1 MTLKRS
7 WTRVILQGALLLG
20 PLLVA
25 AFQETPPDVTDMGA
39 PVDDDEYDERTLLD
53 TFGEVAKEYL
63 TQKVIPDTDVE
74 CKWDWRFVRCE
85 PFCECEFIPKRWDY
99 HLGRSC
105 RRQVK
110 ESCDP
115 VESRP
120 TSNPL
125 QLVIQRTVRGSQ
137 KAAHSVAGKVK
148 RGYDKVQANVCDD
161 LPEIDCSFEIPII
174 AWQQRLLCRDSI
186 PECAFVPKSKRAPA
200 KVVEV
205 RVSEANAVV
214 EETVDA
220 EVEETVDE
228 TLEGIKSSGGE
239 EMVETRDENVGH
251 PPDLVHD
258 EDGTEGEQVSAS

>member
-7 WTRVILQGALLLG
+7 WTRLILQGVLLLG
-20 PLLVA
+20 PLFVA
-25 AFQETPPDVTDMGA
+25 AFQETPDVTDMGA
-39 PVDDDEYDERTLLD
+39 PIDDGEYDDRTLLD

-85 PFCECEFIPKRWDY
+85 PFCECEFVPKRGDY
-99 HLGRSC
+99 HLGRAC

-125 QLVIQRTVRGSQ
+125 QLVIQRIVRGSQ
-137 KAAHSVAGKVK
+137 EAAHSVAVK
-148 RGYDKVQANVCDD
+148 AKSGYDKVQANVCDE
-161 LPEIDCSFEIPII
+161 LPEIDCSDEIPII
-174 AWQQRLLCRDSI
+174 AWQQRLLCRDII

-205 RVSEANAVV
+205 RSSEANAAVG
-214 EETVDA
+214 
-220 EVEETVDE
+220 ETVDE
-228 TLEGIKSSGGE
+228 TLEGVESPGGE
-239 EMVETRDENVGH
+239 ELLETQDGDIVH

>member
-25 AFQETPPDVTDMGA
+25 AFQETPDVPDMGGA
-39 PVDDDEYDERTLLD
+39 PAEDDEYDERTLLD

-85 PFCECEFIPKRWDY
+85 PFCECEFVPKRGDY
-99 HLGRSC
+99 HLGRAC

-125 QLVIQRTVRGSQ
+125 QLVIQRTVRWSN
-137 KAAHSVAGKVK
+137 KAAHSVAVK
-148 RGYDKVQANVCDD
+148 AKKGYDKVQANVCDE
-161 LPEIDCSFEIPII
+161 LPEIDCSDEIPVI

-186 PECAFVPKSKRAPA
+186 PECAFVPKSKRVPA
-200 KVVEV
+200 KVVEQM

-214 EETVDA
+214 
-220 EVEETVDE
+220 VEETVED
-228 TLEGIKSSGGE
+228 TLEGIKSRGGE
-239 EMVETRDENVGH
+239 EMGETQDG
-251 PPDLVHD
+251 DGVHHSDQVQD
-258 EDGTEGEQVSAS
+258 EDEDAEGEGEGEQVSAS

>member
-25 AFQETPPDVTDMGA
+25 AFQETPDVTDMGA
-39 PVDDDEYDERTLLD
+39 PVEDGEYDERTLLD

-85 PFCECEFIPKRWDY
+85 PFCECEFVPKRGDY
-99 HLGRSC
+99 HLGRAC
-105 RRQVK
+105 RLQVK

-137 KAAHSVAGKVK
+137 KAAHSVAVK
-148 RGYDKVQANVCDD
+148 AKKGYNKVQANVCDE
-161 LPEIDCSFEIPII
+161 LPEIDCSDEIPVI
-174 AWQQRLLCRDSI
+174 AWQQRLLCRDII
-186 PECAFVPKSKRAPA
+186 PECAFVPKSKRAP
-200 KVVEV
+200 EV
-205 RVSEANAVV
+205 RVSEANA
-214 EETVDA
+214 A
-220 EVEETVDE
+220 AEETVDE
-228 TLEGIKSSGGE
+228 TLKRVVKSPGGE
-239 EMVETRDENVGH
+239 EMVKTQDGDVVH
-251 PPDLVHD
+251 PPDLIHD
-258 EDGTEGEQVSAS
+258 EDDAEEEQVSAS

>member
-25 AFQETPPDVTDMGA
+25 AFQETPDVTDMGA
-39 PVDDDEYDERTLLD
+39 PVEDGEYDERTLLD

-85 PFCECEFIPKRWDY
+85 PFCECEFVPKRGDY
-99 HLGRSC
+99 HLGRAC
-105 RRQVK
+105 RLQVK

-125 QLVIQRTVRGSQ
+125 QLVIQRIVRGSQ
-137 KAAHSVAGKVK
+137 KAADSVAVK
-148 RGYDKVQANVCDD
+148 AKKGYDKVQANVCDE
-161 LPEIDCSFEIPII
+161 LPEIDCSDEIPVI

-205 RVSEANAVV
+205 RVSEANA
-214 EETVDA
+214 TG
-220 EVEETVDE
+220 EETVDE
-228 TLEGIKSSGGE
+228 TLEKVKSPGE
-239 EMVETRDENVGH
+239 EETVETQDGDVVH

-258 EDGTEGEQVSAS
+258 DKDGAEGEQVSAS